1 MVDAY
6 LIHSRLFFRLSQR
19 VGGGAGREIVMDNML
34 VMESSN
40 PNLSVCMHKQKC
52 YICCVLL
59 FNLFLFE
66 FLSFFSVESRILSY
80 FIHVQ
85 CNMICMCICML
96 ICISL
101 SICLRVHF

>member
-40 PNLSVCMHKQKC
+40 PNLSVCMYKQ
-52 YICCVLL
+52 
-59 FNLFLFE
+59 
-66 FLSFFSVESRILSY
+66 
-80 FIHVQ
+80 
-85 CNMICMCICML
+85 
-96 ICISL
+96 
-101 SICLRVHF
+101 

>member
-19 VGGGAGREIVMDNML
+19 VGGGKLLWIML

-40 PNLSVCMHKQKC
+40 PNLSVCMYKQKC
-52 YICCVLL
+52 YKCCVLL

-66 FLSFFSVESRILSY
+66 FLSFFL
-80 FIHVQ
+80 
-85 CNMICMCICML
+85 
-96 ICISL
+96 
-101 SICLRVHF
+101 